1 MSPKKL
7 TNLAIIL
14 AGISILGII
23 AMAFLRPGWGLL
35 SWWPLAGLGLSLLL
49 ILIALAKGASMT
61 AQRRIDSVDVMNDC
75 YAGVPRSDAPDK
87 S

>member
-23 AMAFLRPGWGLL
+23 CMVLLRPSWGPLN
-35 SWWPLAGLGLSLLL
+35 WWPLGALGLSLLL
-49 ILIALAKGASMT
+49 ILMALVKGASMA
-61 AQRRIDSVDVMNDC
+61 AQRRIGSVDVMNDC